1 MQKNLSEMSL
11 EELWHLFP
19 VTLTEHKAYWANWYT
34 KEAELLKDILPDSQ
48 VARICHIGS
57 TAVTGIWAKP
67 IIDILVETAEHS
79 DLSLLK
85 APLES
90 AGYLCMSESPE
101 RISFNKG
108 YTENGFAEKVFHLH
122 IRLEGDTDEIFF
134 RDYLNTHPKTAKDY
148 EQLKL
153 SLWKKYEYNRDAYTN
168 AKTGFIK
175 KYTDLAKEQ

>member
-19 VTLTEHKAYWANWYT
+19 VTLTEHKTYWADWYT

-90 AGYLCMSESPE
+90 GYPLTKD
-101 RISFNKG
+101 I
-108 YTENGFAEKVFHLH
+108 
-122 IRLEGDTDEIFF
+122 
-134 RDYLNTHPKTAKDY
+134 PKTA
-148 EQLKL
+148 LP
-153 SLWKKYEYNRDAYTN
+153 NAYFICTC
-168 AKTGFIK
+168 AGFRIMMNCISAI
-175 KYTDLAKEQ
+175 T